1 MGNFEELKISY
12 YLTQICKKCS
22 PYGKTSIKELNL
34 MVESDE
40 NDFIACDNIDT
51 IFRGKF
57 ESTDTRCTTCDYSK
71 SGKLLTTKSLK
82 NYISN
87 IKYPTILFVLFHTKD
102 YGNLIKLNSE
112 ITNLFKSNIRIY
124 GIKYILHAL
133 VFMPTDNH
141 FTAEIIN
148 LEKNIDGLDKNKNYF
163 YDGLNSNGL
172 IENDEQ
178 LLEDIIKNKIN
189 I

>member
-1 MGNFEELKISY
+1 
-12 YLTQICKKCS
+12 
-22 PYGKTSIKELNL
+22 
-34 MVESDE
+34 MVELDE

-57 ESTDTRCTTCDYSK
+57 ESTETRCPTCDYSK

-112 ITNLFKSNIRIY
+112 ITNLFKSNIHIN
-124 GIKYILHAL
+124 GIKYVLHAL
-133 VFMPTDNH
+133 VFMPKYNH

-148 LEKNIDGLDKNKNYF
+148 LEKNIDKLDKNKNYY

-178 LLEDIIKNKIN
+178 LLEDILKKKI
-189 I
+189 IHLLIYVKERD

>member
-1 MGNFEELKISY
+1 M
-12 YLTQICKKCS
+12 
-22 PYGKTSIKELNL
+22 
-34 MVESDE
+34 
-40 NDFIACDNIDT
+40 
-51 IFRGKF
+51 
-57 ESTDTRCTTCDYSK
+57 
-71 SGKLLTTKSLK
+71 
-82 NYISN
+82 
-87 IKYPTILFVLFHTKD
+87 LFHTKD
-102 YGNLIKLNSE
+102 NGNLIKLNSE
-112 ITNLFKSNIRIY
+112 ITNLFKSNIRIN

-178 LLEDIIKNKIN
+178 LLEDIIKNKI
-189 I
+189 IHLMIYVKGRD